1 MTALQDIETQQRGFV
16 IVGYNMGSQRVL
28 DRKAAGAIQ
37 TTRRMLPMRVAAMH
51 YCYDDWNMRPMMTVA
66 MMIMGSHNRVRC
78 RAHYGTGV
86 LVVGFQFSVYN
97 VVQELGTLAF
107 GFIGPKILSIVS
119 RLLFDVLMFLVKVL
133 IKRIDINS

>member
-66 MMIMGSHNRVRC
+66 MMIMGSHNRL
-78 RAHYGTGV
+78 
-86 LVVGFQFSVYN
+86 LVVVVVVVLPVSVF
-97 VVQELGTLAF
+97 EA
-107 GFIGPKILSIVS
+107 
-119 RLLFDVLMFLVKVL
+119 
-133 IKRIDINS
+133 IDDGL